1 MTAGAE
7 MLMNDAAMTI
17 LGVSFF
23 VTIAVT
29 VKSIANI
36 WMKRIDARRSAMP
49 LHAVDQRLERI
60 EAAIDVMAVEVERI
74 AEGQRF
80 AVRLATERAPNGL
93 PAAGRHAEGRTVT
106 PH

>member
-1 MTAGAE
+1 ME

-23 VTIAVT
+23 ITVAVT
-29 VKSIANI
+29 VKSIAGI

-49 LHAVDQRLERI
+49 LEAVDRRLERI

-74 AEGQRF
+74 AEAQRF

-93 PAAGRHAEGRTVT
+93 PAAGRSPDGRVAT

>member
-1 MTAGAE
+1 
-7 MLMNDAAMTI
+7 MLMSDAAMTI

-23 VTIAVT
+23 ITIAVT

-49 LHAVDQRLERI
+49 LQAVDQRLERI

-80 AVRLATERAPNGL
+80 AVRLATERSPNEL
-93 PAAGRHAEGRTVT
+93 AAGARRAEGRAVT

>member
-1 MTAGAE
+1 ME

-23 VTIAVT
+23 ITVAVT
-29 VKSIANI
+29 VKSIAGI
-36 WMKRIDARRSAMP
+36 WMKRIDARRSAMH
-49 LHAVDQRLERI
+49 LEAVDRRLERI

-74 AEGQRF
+74 AEAQRF

-93 PAAGRHAEGRTVT
+93 PAAGRSPDGRVAT

>member
-1 MTAGAE
+1 
-7 MLMNDAAMTI
+7 
-17 LGVSFF
+17 
-23 VTIAVT
+23 
-29 VKSIANI
+29 
-36 WMKRIDARRSAMP
+36 
-49 LHAVDQRLERI
+49 VDQRLERI

-74 AEGQRF
+74 AEAQRF